1 MFPTALMM
9 FRKSKDGT
17 IRPIFITAENTDYC
31 IRVLDLFKTSI
42 NSKRSEIEERLKILE
57 LKSQNPKFIK
67 GLALLL
73 FRYSKFERS
82 STLDSERVRETIFRE
97 SQNPAVAPEQKHEI
111 LERVAK
117 IYNVSAQDIE
127 DAMYADKESEYVL
140 KEVYDS
146 DPEMLAKQ
154 FNLEQLET
162 MVLKSVE
169 LKISEAKNWSVIYR
183 KVKSLG
189 LLYTIDHEHSI
200 TVNGPISVLEQ
211 TERYG
216 ARLALLLRYLVNMHE
231 WHIDAK
237 IVLKDSNK
245 EKKEYLLS
253 LNSSV
258 SYYLPIANIEES
270 KLPDIKYRIDKAEP
284 VIIDGQVYIADY
296 SVEVHG
302 TKVYIDI
309 SRPIYVE
316 KNRKVKELMHINHIN
331 WEIFYYIET
340 SEKTVKGEIC
350 FKNNIDWDKISKYIE
365 DKYDKKEND
374 LEAIKRDIEA
384 LYPDSDRIIEY
395 LESRGYVPDEI
406 LKSMGYR
413 IKWEGLRLK
422 VL

>member
-17 IRPIFITAENTDYC
+17 IRPIFITADNTDYC

-42 NSKRSEIEERLKILE
+42 NSKRSEIEDRLKILE

-296 SVEVHG
+296 SIEVHG

-309 SRPIYVE
+309 SKPIYVD

-331 WEIFYYIET
+331 WEIFYYIE
-340 SEKTVKGEIC
+340 SNEKNVKREIC

-384 LYPDSDRIIEY
+384 LYPDSERIIEY

-413 IKWEGLRLK
+413 IKWEGLRLR

>member
-9 FRKSKDGT
+9 FRKSRAGT

-42 NSKRSEIEERLKILE
+42 NSKRSEIEDRLKILE

-73 FRYSKFERS
+73 FRYSDFERS
-82 STLDSERVRETIFRE
+82 STLDSEQVREAIFRE
-97 SQNPAVAPEQKHEI
+97 AQTPAVAPEQKYEI

-117 IYNVSAQDIE
+117 TYNVSAHDIE
-127 DAMYADKESEYVL
+127 EAMYADKESEYVL
-140 KEVYDS
+140 KKVYDA
-146 DPEMLAKQ
+146 DPDMLAKQ

-162 MVLKSVE
+162 IVLKSVE
-169 LKISEAKNWSVIYR
+169 LKISEVKNWSMIYR
-183 KVKSLG
+183 KMKSLG
-189 LLYTIDHEHSI
+189 LLYIIDHENAI
-200 TVNGPISVLEQ
+200 IVNGPISVLEQ

-231 WHIDAK
+231 WRIDAK
-237 IVLKDSNK
+237 IVLKDSSK

-258 SYYLPIANIEES
+258 SYYLPLAKIEEP
-270 KLPDIKYRIDKAEP
+270 KVPDLKYRIDKAEP

-296 SVEVHG
+296 SVEIQG

-309 SRPIYVE
+309 SRPIYMD
-316 KNRKVKELMHINHIN
+316 KNKKIKELMRINHIN
-331 WEIFYYIET
+331 WEIFYYIENN
-340 SEKTVKGEIC
+340 EKNVKGEIC
-350 FKNNIDWDKISKYIE
+350 FKNNIDWDKITKYIE
-365 DKYDKKEND
+365 YKYDKKEND
-374 LEAIKRDIEA
+374 FEKIKRDIEA

-413 IKWEGLRLK
+413 IKWEGLRLR

>member
-9 FRKSKDGT
+9 FRKSRAGT

-42 NSKRSEIEERLKILE
+42 NSKRSEIEDRLKILE

-73 FRYSKFERS
+73 FRYSDFERS
-82 STLDSERVRETIFRE
+82 STLDSEQVREAIFRE
-97 SQNPAVAPEQKHEI
+97 AQNPAVAPEQKYEI

-117 IYNVSAQDIE
+117 TYNVSAHDIE
-127 DAMYADKESEYVL
+127 EAMYADKESEYVL
-140 KEVYDS
+140 KKVYDA
-146 DPEMLAKQ
+146 DPDMLAKQ

-169 LKISEAKNWSVIYR
+169 LKISEAKNWSMIYR
-183 KVKSLG
+183 KMKSLG
-189 LLYTIDHEHSI
+189 LLYIIDHENAI
-200 TVNGPISVLEQ
+200 IVNGPISVLEQ

-231 WHIDAK
+231 WRIDAK
-237 IVLKDSNK
+237 IVLKDSSK

-258 SYYLPIANIEES
+258 SYYLPLAKTEEP
-270 KLPDIKYRIDKAEP
+270 KVPDLKYRIDKAEP

-296 SVEVHG
+296 SVEIQG

-309 SRPIYVE
+309 SRPIYMD
-316 KNRKVKELMHINHIN
+316 KNKKIKELMHINHIN
-331 WEIFYYIET
+331 WEIFYYIENN
-340 SEKTVKGEIC
+340 EKNVKGEIC
-350 FKNNIDWDKISKYIE
+350 FKNNIDWDKITKYIE
-365 DKYDKKEND
+365 YKYDKKEND
-374 LEAIKRDIEA
+374 FEKIKRDIEA

-413 IKWEGLRLK
+413 IKWEGLRLR

>member
-1 MFPTALMM
+1 MM
-9 FRKSKDGT
+9 YRKSRDGT
-17 IRPIFITAENTDYC
+17 IRPIFLTTENTDYC
-31 IRVLDLFKTSI
+31 ISVLDLFKTSI
-42 NSKRSEIEERLKILE
+42 NSKRSEIEDKLKILE

-73 FRYSKFERS
+73 FRYSDFKPP
-82 STLDSERVRETIFRE
+82 STLDSGQVRESIFRE
-97 SQNPAVAPEQKHEI
+97 AKNPAVVPEQKQEI

-117 IYNVSAQDIE
+117 KYNVSAHEIE
-127 DAMYADKESEYVL
+127 EAMYADKESEYIL
-140 KEVYDS
+140 KKVYEA
-146 DPEMLAKQ
+146 DPDMLAKQ

-162 MVLKSVE
+162 MILKSVE
-169 LKISEAKNWSVIYR
+169 LKISEAKNWSMIYR

-189 LLYTIDHEHSI
+189 LLYTIDYENAI
-200 TVNGPISVLEQ
+200 LVNGPVSVLEQ

-216 ARLALLLRYLVNMHE
+216 VKLALLLRYLVNIHE
-231 WHIDAK
+231 WRIDAK

-258 SYYLPIANIEES
+258 SYYLPIAKPEEP
-270 KLPDIKYRIDKAEP
+270 KLPDIKYKIDKAEP
-284 VIIDGQVYIADY
+284 VIIEGQVYIADY
-296 SVEVHG
+296 SVEIHG

-309 SRPIYVE
+309 SRPIYMD
-316 KNRKVKELMHINHIN
+316 KNRKIKELMHINHIN
-331 WEIFYYIET
+331 WEIFYYLE
-340 SEKTVKGEIC
+340 SNEKNVKGEIC
-350 FKNNIDWDKISKYIE
+350 FKNNIEWDKIFKYIE

-374 LEAIKRDIEA
+374 FEKIKRDIEA

-413 IKWEGLRLK
+413 IKWEGLRLR

>member
-9 FRKSKDGT
+9 FRKSKDST

-340 SEKTVKGEIC
+340 SEKNVKGEIC

-406 LKSMGYR
+406 LKSIGYR

>member
-309 SRPIYVE
+309 SRPIYVD

-340 SEKTVKGEIC
+340 SEKNMKGEIC